1 MKDVSA
7 RAPAWLLFVVM
18 VASGLLLGFGA
29 RAVNLSGG
37 ALIAMVALLVVAAG
51 FGGVV
56 YWRRLDEAAREA
68 HKFAWYWGGS
78 FGMGLAVAVAVTLT
92 RGDFDPL
99 LARMGEATG
108 PGNFVGLGMMAA
120 MGVQAVCYLVVW
132 AGWWISKR

>member
-1 MKDVSA
+1 MKGVSA

-18 VASGLLLGFGA
+18 ASSGLLLGFGA

-37 ALIAMVALLVVAAG
+37 ALVAMVAFLVVAAG
-51 FGGVV
+51 FGAVV

-78 FGMGLAVAVAVTLT
+78 FGMAIAIVLAVILT
-92 RGDFDPL
+92 RGGLDTQL
-99 LARMGEATG
+99 VHMSEARGA
-108 PGNFVGLGMMAA
+108 GNFVGFGMMAA

>member
-51 FGGVV
+51 FGAVV

-78 FGMGLAVAVAVTLT
+78 FGMGLAVALAVTLT
-92 RGDFDPL
+92 KGDFDPQ
-99 LARMGEATG
+99 LAQMSEAAG

-120 MGVQAVCYLVVW
+120 MGIQAVCYLMVW
-132 AGWWISKR
+132 SGWWISKR

>member
-1 MKDVSA
+1 MKGVSA

-18 VASGLLLGFGA
+18 AASGLLLGFGA
-29 RAVNLSGG
+29 RAVNLSGA
-37 ALIAMVALLVVAAG
+37 ALVAMIAFLIVAAG
-51 FGGVV
+51 FGAVV

-78 FGMGLAVAVAVTLT
+78 FGMAIAIVLAVTLT
-92 RGDFDPL
+92 RGGLDTQ
-99 LARMGEATG
+99 LARMSEAAG
-108 PGNFVGLGMMAA
+108 PGNFVSLGMMAA